1 MKEVNKKKKGFTLI
15 ELLAVIVVLAIILII
30 AVPNVIKQVE
40 KSRERA
46 FYTSVRNLTDNLKP
60 INVLE
65 NKDYCMY
72 DYSYDKENQTELIE
86 KMYILAHME
95 ENKMVYSVYAKSN
108 KGKIIDTYDIS
119 KLNDN
124 KPETW
129 QEEIK
134 ENSSYS
140 YYLAKLYIDTFNTNE
155 DANNNVT
162 LANYKMCIFNDEEA
176 LEDETDFIEEGVL
189 ENEEEK

>member
-1 MKEVNKKKKGFTLI
+1 MKEVKKRKRGFTLI

-124 KPETW
+124 KPEAW
-129 QEEIK
+129 QEEID

-140 YYLAKLYIDTFNTNE
+140 YYLAKLYIDTFSGRE
-155 DANNNVT
+155 DMDVT
-162 LANYKMCIFNDEEA
+162 LKNFKICEFDE
-176 LEDETDFIEEGVL
+176 
-189 ENEEEK
+189 

>member
-15 ELLAVIVVLAIILII
+15 ELLAVIIVLAIILII

>member
-1 MKEVNKKKKGFTLI
+1 MKEVNKKKKGFTLL
-15 ELLAVIVVLAIILII
+15 ELIAVIVVLAIILLI
-30 AVPNVIKQVE
+30 AVPSVIKQVE
-40 KSRERA
+40 KTRERA
-46 FYTSVRNLTDNLKP
+46 FYTSVHNLTDNLKP

-72 DYSYDKENQTELIE
+72 DYSKNKKNQTELIE

-108 KGKIIDTYDIS
+108 KGKVIDVYDIS
-119 KLNDN
+119 KLNDD

-140 YYLAKLYIDTFNTNE
+140 YYLAKLYINTFNTDE
-155 DANNNVT
+155 SNNKET
-162 LANYKMCIFNDEEA
+162 LANYKMCIFNDDEPLDDEFSEEGI
-176 LEDETDFIEEGVL
+176 LEDE
-189 ENEEEK
+189 EK

>member
-15 ELLAVIVVLAIILII
+15 ELLAVIVVLAIILLI

-46 FYTSVRNLTDNLKP
+46 FYTSVHNLTESLKP

-72 DYSYDKENQTELIE
+72 NYSLDKQNQTELIE
-86 KMYILAHME
+86 KMYVLAHME
-95 ENKMVYSVYAKSN
+95 DNKMVYSVYARSN

-124 KPETW
+124 KPEEW
-129 QEEIK
+129 EEEKK

-140 YYLAKLYIDTFNTNE
+140 FYALALHLKYYTGENFTS
-155 DANNNVT
+155 
-162 LANYKMCIFNDEEA
+162 NDI
-176 LEDETDFIEEGVL
+176 TDFKICEF
-189 ENEEEK
+189 EK